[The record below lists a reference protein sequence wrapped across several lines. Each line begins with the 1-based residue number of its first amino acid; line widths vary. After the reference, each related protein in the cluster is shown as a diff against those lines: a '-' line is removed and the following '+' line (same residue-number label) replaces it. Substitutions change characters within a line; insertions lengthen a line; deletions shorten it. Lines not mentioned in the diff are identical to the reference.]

1 MKLTRDNHQKHPAA
15 LVAAFEQGR
24 VCDNAGRPVT
34 DRAVFD
40 RLPARQ
46 MIVSEQGK
54 AVTTPAPAS
63 CTAADS
69 GAQARHEARKHTLSN
84 AWKGGSK

>member
-1 MKLTRDNHQKHPAA
+1 MKFTRDNNQKHPAD
-15 LVAAFEQGR
+15 LDAAFEDGR
-24 VCDNAGRPVT
+24 VCDAAGRPVT

-46 MIVSEQGK
+46 LIVSDQGK
-54 AVTTPAPAS
+54 AVTTPAP
-63 CTAADS
+63 AADS
-69 GAQARHEARKHTLSN
+69 GAQARHEARKHTLTN

>member
-1 MKLTRDNHQKHPAA
+1 MKFTRDNNQKHPTG

-24 VCDNAGRPVT
+24 VCDAAGRPVT

-40 RLPARQ
+40 HLPARQ
-46 MIVSEQGK
+46 LIVSEQGK
-54 AVTTPAPAS
+54 AVTTPA
-63 CTAADS
+63 TAADS
-69 GAQARHEARKHTLSN
+69 GAQARHEARKHTLAN

>member
-1 MKLTRDNHQKHPAA
+1 MKFTRDNNQKHPAA

-24 VCDNAGRPVT
+24 VCDAAGRPVT

-46 MIVSEQGK
+46 LIVSDQGK
-54 AVTTPAPAS
+54 AVTTP
-63 CTAADS
+63 AADS
-69 GAQARHEARKHTLSN
+69 GAQARHEARKHTLAN

>member
-1 MKLTRDNHQKHPAA
+1 MRFTRYNKQQHPAD
-15 LVAAFEQGR
+15 LFAAFEQGR
-24 VCDNAGRPVT
+24 VCDTAGRPVT

-46 MIVSEQGK
+46 LIVSEQGK
-54 AVTTPAPAS
+54 AVTTPAP
-63 CTAADS
+63 AADS
-69 GAQARHEARKHTLSN
+69 GAQARHEARKHTLAN

>member
-1 MKLTRDNHQKHPAA
+1 MKFTRDNNQKHPEN

-24 VCDNAGRPVT
+24 VCDGAGRPVT

-46 MIVSEQGK
+46 LIVSDQGK
-54 AVTTPAPAS
+54 AVTAPAS

-69 GAQARHEARKHTLSN
+69 GAQARHEARKHTLAN

>member
-1 MKLTRDNHQKHPAA
+1 MKFTRDNNQKHSATK
-15 LVAAFEQGR
+15 AAFEQGR
-24 VCDNAGRPVT
+24 VCDAAGRPVT

-46 MIVSEQGK
+46 MLISEQGK
-54 AVTTPAPAS
+54 AVTPAS

-69 GAQARHEARKHTLSN
+69 GAQARHEARKHTLTN

>member
-1 MKLTRDNHQKHPAA
+1 MKFTRDNNQKHPAA
-15 LVAAFEQGR
+15 LAAAFEQGR
-24 VCDNAGRPVT
+24 VCDAAGRPVT

-46 MIVSEQGK
+46 LMVSD
-54 AVTTPAPAS
+54 APA
-63 CTAADS
+63 TTKPANAADS
-69 GAQARHEARKHTLSN
+69 GAQARHEARKHTLAN